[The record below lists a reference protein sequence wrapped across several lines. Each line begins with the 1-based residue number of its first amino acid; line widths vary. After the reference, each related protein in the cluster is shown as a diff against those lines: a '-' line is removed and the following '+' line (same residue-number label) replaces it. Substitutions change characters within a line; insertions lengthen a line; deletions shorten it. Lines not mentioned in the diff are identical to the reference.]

1 MTGMLG
7 ISRMSEEGINA
18 DPVNDTDPANDA
30 DPVNDTDPTNDTDP
44 RTTLVVDNQS

>member
-18 DPVNDTDPANDA
+18 DPVNDADPANDTYPA
-30 DPVNDTDPTNDTDP
+30 NDTDP
-44 RTTLVVDNQS
+44 RTTLVVVTQS